1 MPQDPSHFLN
11 ELPILKLKIV
21 AEAYNIDVSAC
32 RYKRDYVEKVK
43 AKKLTEE
50 QVRNI
55 LAKNQAKPAAVEPP
69 APAQPALDLTE
80 VEKELAQI
88 AAKPAESS
96 GLPREEEKSV
106 ERDLDEVLVL
116 RPSFFEVDS
125 ATESAYNRMILGD
138 FYGAIKVN
146 RDARLKCLETF
157 SNAQVYS
164 AAVSIRAAEELLS
177 TLADDK
183 HETDPALRTALA
195 EAKKAFINGPPRQRE
210 EALEGLESL
219 VAKAYEAFAAR
230 SESEE
235 AELKTLLADYE
246 SFGTRTEE
254 ARRYLEI
261 AAQAKTAFNIRE
273 YAEYIDE
280 AKARAQT
287 AKGLRAKEIDDGFK
301 LVKAA
306 TAEAEEVGADTSA
319 AAAGLGEVR
328 LAIDD
333 GSFRRAIELL
343 SSIERAVDDAHIAQ
357 IRSQKDLEVRQSEK
371 ASVIVATYEP
381 MLLEASSYGM
391 SVQDGLYHAANARA
405 ALASKNVVA
414 AVKHARRLKEIAVPV
429 EKDVDM
435 KRLERGIVKW
445 VENAK
450 CLECGQPSLYEFPDG
465 SQKCFECGHRVSAQV
480 KEVRPL
486 VAPASTPAPAQ
497 TQQPSSPKPEEVES
511 PAPIAQRKK
520 RKLLRW

>member
-11 ELPILKLKIV
+11 ELPIWKLKIV

-50 QVRNI
+50 QVRNV
-55 LAKNQAKPAAVEPP
+55 LAKNHAKPAAVEPP
-69 APAQPALDLTE
+69 AQAAPDLAD

-88 AAKPAESS
+88 AAKPVESS
-96 GLPREEEKSV
+96 ELPREEEKSV

-157 SNAQVYS
+157 GNAQVYS

-177 TLADDK
+177 RLAGEK
-183 HETDPALRTALA
+183 HETDPALKTALA

-210 EALEGLESL
+210 EALEALESL
-219 VAKAYEAFAAR
+219 VAKAYETFAAN
-230 SESEE
+230 SELEE
-235 AELKTLLADYE
+235 AELKTLLTDYE

-261 AAQAKTAFNIRE
+261 AAQAKTSFDIRE

-280 AKARAQT
+280 AKARAKT
-287 AKGLRAKEIDDGFK
+287 AKELRAKEIDDGFK

-306 TAEAEEVGADTSA
+306 TAEAEEIGADTSA

-333 GSFRRAIELL
+333 GSFRRAVELL

-357 IRSQKDLEVRQSEK
+357 IRSQKDLEARQSEK
-371 ASVIVATYEP
+371 AGGIIAAYEP

-391 SVQDGLYHAANARA
+391 PVQDGLYHAANARA

-429 EKDVDM
+429 EKDVDL
-435 KRLERGIVKW
+435 KRLERGIVKR

-450 CLECGQPSLYEFPDG
+450 CSECGQPSLYEFPDG
-465 SQKCFECGHRVSAQV
+465 SQKCFECGNRISAQI
-480 KEVRPL
+480 KEVRPQ
-486 VAPASTPAPAQ
+486 ATPSSTPAPVRE
-497 TQQPSSPKPEEVES
+497 QPSSMPPVNVES
-511 PAPIAQRKK
+511 PAATTQRKK